1 MKQHQTLMEILEDL
15 SIEIP
20 ADETEDQL
28 KEREQ
33 ILKETPLTLN

>member
-20 ADETEDQL
+20 PDETEDQL

-33 ILKETPLTLN
+33 ILQETPLTLN